1 MISWYFFHEK
11 GGVILTDPSYSKVS
25 GFQKEMKGER

>member
-1 MISWYFFHEK
+1 MVFSHEK
-11 GGVILTDPSYSKVS
+11 GGVILTYSSDSKES